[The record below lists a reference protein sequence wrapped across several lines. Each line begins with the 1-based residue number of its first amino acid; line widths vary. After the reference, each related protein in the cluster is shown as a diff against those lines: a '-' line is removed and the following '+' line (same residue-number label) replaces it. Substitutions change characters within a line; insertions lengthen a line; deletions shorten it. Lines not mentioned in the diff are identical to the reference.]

1 MRAMIALCALTLELS
16 SPEFAEMQRL
26 DSDDLQARFG
36 LRIGCQPVMAAVRP
50 SPRGK
55 LVVLI
60 TCADDPG
67 EAPQRHEDRPAPA
80 K

>member
-1 MRAMIALCALTLELS
+1 MRATIVLCALTLELS
-16 SPEFAEMQRL
+16 SAEFAKMHRL

-36 LRIGCQPVMAAVRP
+36 LPIGCQPVMAAVRP

-67 EAPQRHEDRPAPA
+67 EPTQGNEDRPVPA